1 MPACWALAIQ
11 SKSCVPVL
19 CTVFDNVR
27 SNVPHML
34 LDDVFTAKEEIA
46 TSVKE
51 ELVRAGCACALYI
64 IVCHGQTVLQHTAS
78 ASEVV
83 AWHMQYALHLLH
95 L

>member
-51 ELVRAGCACALYI
+51 ELVRAAAHVPCTSLSVMGRRFCST
-64 IVCHGQTVLQHTAS
+64 Q
-78 ASEVV
+78 
-83 AWHMQYALHLLH
+83 LL
-95 L
+95 LLRW